1 MTAGR
6 WTPSSRNGRPTR
18 TTAVVADWEKVSAQ
32 LAHKQSTPYS
42 PTSVHDFMHLKV
54 LIADGEVTTGS
65 YNFSANAERNAENQ
79 IHLTDPGT
87 VLAYTDYINTVINA
101 YT

>member
-1 MTAGR
+1 MTIR
-6 WTPSSRNGRPTR
+6 
-18 TTAVVADWEKVSAQ
+18 
-32 LAHKQSTPYS
+32 
-42 PTSVHDFMHLKV
+42 V
-54 LIADGEVTTGS
+54 LIADDEVTTGS

-87 VLAYTDYINTVINA
+87 VLAYTDYLNTVINA